1 MPQNLKNNDY
11 SVVKLFSK
19 YARVPE
25 TIAKDTL
32 QKMPLNT
39 YAAFVAALDAN
50 NEEEIMRIIKD
61 DKETVAE
68 SFIYFQLD
76 ESLSDPDFSTETI
89 NKFLEKASIKS
100 IMESTIL
107 SNYSILEQYDFVSML
122 PTKLKESFDHVTTM
136 LESELDSY
144 LGMWIYEDATYSQKK
159 DIAAIRHFYENV
171 MNPQLKS
178 NIARI
183 AQKPNNN
190 SKSATFTDPKTNTSG
205 NIVSADPIKKV
216 IATQDDK
223 GEVSIHQI
231 DPRNKDN
238 IVMEDVSILK
248 HLAGIK

>member
-100 IMESTIL
+100 IMESTI
-107 SNYSILEQYDFVSML
+107 
-122 PTKLKESFDHVTTM
+122 
-136 LESELDSY
+136 
-144 LGMWIYEDATYSQKK
+144 
-159 DIAAIRHFYENV
+159 
-171 MNPQLKS
+171 
-178 NIARI
+178 
-183 AQKPNNN
+183 
-190 SKSATFTDPKTNTSG
+190 
-205 NIVSADPIKKV
+205 
-216 IATQDDK
+216 
-223 GEVSIHQI
+223 
-231 DPRNKDN
+231 
-238 IVMEDVSILK
+238 
-248 HLAGIK
+248 